1 MWGTEFQH
9 DTYFGHFSLNKMEFS
24 CIFVDNRVVKL
35 RCRIVGIFFVMMWCQ
50 RQIRK
55 FFKGGGWK
63 TMYQP
68 RRLLSQMHTMN
79 YTRILQG
86 NIVTYWKHAEV
97 SRGGRPLLPW
107 IRHCFHYYSVFCY
120 CQTVGSFSVNNEISF
135 FVFLQKTGKLSAS
148 CSVSV
153 DTSWNHFC
161 SDTSMLLD
169 LMRLAVRKF

>member
-24 CIFVDNRVVKL
+24 CIFVGNRVVKL
-35 RCRIVGIFFVMMWCQ
+35 RCRIVGIFFIMMWCQ

-68 RRLLSQMHTMN
+68 HRLLSQMHTMN

-120 CQTVGSFSVNNEISF
+120 CQTVGSFSVNNETSF
-135 FVFLQKTGKLSAS
+135 FCFSPKKLESFPLPVLFLSTPAEFISVPTRLCCLIS
-148 CSVSV
+148 C
-153 DTSWNHFC
+153 
-161 SDTSMLLD
+161 
-169 LMRLAVRKF
+169 A